1 MQLYLY
7 IVNISQA
14 VFSFLT
20 ETQPQTEGT
29 EDQVLLHCEAALKHR
44 PGSLAAPL
52 CRPSFTC
59 TCQES

>member
-29 EDQVLLHCEAALKHR
+29 ED
-44 PGSLAAPL
+44 
-52 CRPSFTC
+52 
-59 TCQES
+59 